1 MRTKLVSALALALA
15 LAAIAVITLLQQH
28 TSAAHDAELSLSK
41 VETALTRLQ
50 SAPFQARTE
59 TGGDPGHA
67 REMIALNK
75 RTVNETLAD
84 LQQNSAPAELAQISE
99 PLRADYQAVGEIYQL
114 GITIGYNREADEL
127 AALAGR
133 SVGEIAALLDA
144 AGAEYNERAVRSRNQ
159 TLAGSAATILLL
171 LGAFGF
177 FYWRSKRLQ
186 RENADLLGASRQ
198 EALTDAL
205 TGLGNRRALINDLES
220 RIPEATAEREL
231 MLGLFDL
238 DGFKQYN
245 DNFGHPAGDVLLSR
259 LGGRLAKAVEG
270 RGAAY
275 RMGGD
280 EFCVLVD
287 VANGA
292 GEVVRSA
299 AEALSDSGDAF
310 AIGCSYGTVFM
321 PTETVVADQALQISD
336 QRMYSS
342 KAGRGSASRQS
353 ADVLLQVLDERTE
366 GLLDHVHD
374 VAELADL
381 TGQELGLDEAELS
394 RLRPA
399 AELHDIGKSA
409 VPDAVLNKP
418 GKLDPAEWAFICQ
431 HTLIGERIVLAAPS
445 LSPAA
450 PLIRS
455 SHERVDGGGYPDG
468 LERDQIPLGARI
480 IAVCDAYDAMTSN
493 RTYSQAKPSE
503 EAVAELQ
510 RCAGSQFDP
519 DVVEAFCAVVNRRAS
534 EPALPVAV

>member
-28 TSAAHDAELSLSK
+28 TGAAHDAELSLSK

-59 TGGDPGHA
+59 TGGDPAHA

-84 LQQNSAPAELAQISE
+84 LRQNSAPAELEQISE
-99 PLRADYQAVGEIYQL
+99 PLRADYRAVGEIYQL

-127 AALAGR
+127 AAMAGQ

-144 AGAEYNERAVRSRNQ
+144 AGAEYHERAVRSRNQ

-321 PTETVVADQALQISD
+321 PTETVIADQALQISD

-353 ADVLLQVLDERTE
+353 ADVLLQVLDERSE

-418 GKLDPAEWAFICQ
+418 GKLDPAEWAFIRQ

-534 EPALPVAV
+534 EPASPVAV

>member
-1 MRTKLVSALALALA
+1 
-15 LAAIAVITLLQQH
+15 
-28 TSAAHDAELSLSK
+28 
-41 VETALTRLQ
+41 
-50 SAPFQARTE
+50 
-59 TGGDPGHA
+59 
-67 REMIALNK
+67 MI
-75 RTVNETLAD
+75 
-84 LQQNSAPAELAQISE
+84 
-99 PLRADYQAVGEIYQL
+99 
-114 GITIGYNREADEL
+114 
-127 AALAGR
+127 
-133 SVGEIAALLDA
+133 
-144 AGAEYNERAVRSRNQ
+144 
-159 TLAGSAATILLL
+159 
-171 LGAFGF
+171 
-177 FYWRSKRLQ
+177 
-186 RENADLLGASRQ
+186 
-198 EALTDAL
+198 
-205 TGLGNRRALINDLES
+205 
-220 RIPEATAEREL
+220 
-231 MLGLFDL
+231 
-238 DGFKQYN
+238 
-245 DNFGHPAGDVLLSR
+245 
-259 LGGRLAKAVEG
+259 
-270 RGAAY
+270 
-275 RMGGD
+275 
-280 EFCVLVD
+280 
-287 VANGA
+287 
-292 GEVVRSA
+292 
-299 AEALSDSGDAF
+299 
-310 AIGCSYGTVFM
+310 
-321 PTETVVADQALQISD
+321 ADQALQISD

-353 ADVLLQVLDERTE
+353 ADVLLQVLDERSE

-418 GKLDPAEWAFICQ
+418 GKLDPAEWAFIRQ

-534 EPALPVAV
+534 EPASPVAV